1 MAAIPATQPHA
12 AQLLA
17 LRAALDTLPPLPPRA
32 TLLDELLAAATAA
45 PAVPALRSAWQARAA
60 LQPHVTQAATL
71 RGEGCNPMRHGCNA
85 MYLTGAQREP
95 ARAPQPRRRPAQHA
109 SLRRPAGDARIGL
122 QPRAHR
128 VATLSTWCCSP
139 RHIGLQPPSH
149 WCCRR
154 RSSRPR
160 RPHSREPSRC
170 RRPWTRCPLSWP
182 RASAR

>member
-71 RGEGCNPMRHGCNA
+71 RDAGCNPMWRRLQP
-85 MYLTGAQREP
+85 YET
-95 ARAPQPRRRPAQHA
+95 RAATLCDRAATLCTWQALNESLLALPSLAAAQH
-109 SLRRPAGDARIGL
+109 SMQVYGDL
-122 QPRAHR
+122 Q
-128 VATLSTWCCSP
+128 ATP
-139 RHIGLQPPSH
+139 V
-149 WCCRR
+149 
-154 RSSRPR
+154 
-160 RPHSREPSRC
+160 
-170 RRPWTRCPLSWP
+170 
-182 RASAR
+182 

>member
-71 RGEGCNPMRHGCNA
+71 RDAGCNPMW
-85 MYLTGAQREP
+85 
-95 ARAPQPRRRPAQHA
+95 RR
-109 SLRRPAGDARIGL
+109 L
-122 QPRAHR
+122 QPYVAQT
-128 VATLSTWCCSP
+128 ATL
-139 RHIGLQPPSH
+139 
-149 WCCRR
+149 
-154 RSSRPR
+154 
-160 RPHSREPSRC
+160 
-170 RRPWTRCPLSWP
+170 
-182 RASAR
+182 